1 MLDSPVAVAVMD
13 EPTPAASAS
22 SSQPLEARIALL
34 EQKLQIKQTALQ
46 TILRELDEL
55 RARVSAELQ
64 S

>member
-1 MLDSPVAVAVMD
+1 VMD
-13 EPTPAASAS
+13 EPPPAASAS
-22 SSQPLEARIALL
+22 SSQPLEARIAML

>member
-1 MLDSPVAVAVMD
+1 MD
-13 EPTPAASAS
+13 EPPAPAAAAA

-64 S
+64 G